1 MTANYNPERAA
12 EDPAA
17 IRADINQTRQRISH
31 DLDELGEKLNP
42 QNVKAQI
49 KDGVREA
56 TIGRV
61 EDMARQAG
69 DGLMETVRNNP
80 IPAAMAG
87 VGLAWLFMNRSG
99 AQPRRNPAEYR
110 YAGEASTSG
119 YSERGYNAESY
130 RYDSHQSRFG
140 EAADTVKDKVGGVA
154 EKAQEIVSD
163 ATSAGG
169 QQARRI
175 EDTFFENPL
184 AIAAAAIAAGL
195 AVGMIAPETRTE
207 RKFMGD
213 ASSGIREKVVEAA
226 RETGDKVSTVAQRAV
241 DETKNAARE
250 EGLTGTP
257 PEKQSNPYL

>member
-1 MTANYNPERAA
+1 MTADYTSHPGP

-17 IRADINQTRQRISH
+17 LRADIDQTRRRISH

-42 QNVKAQI
+42 QNVKTQI

-69 DGLMETVRNNP
+69 DGLMATVRNNP

-87 VGLAWLFMNRSG
+87 VGLAWLYFNRSG
-99 AQPRRNPAEYR
+99 GQPRRSSTDFR
-110 YAGEASTSG
+110 YSADAGRSG
-119 YSERGYNAESY
+119 YSDRGYDPGSY
-130 RYDSHQSRFG
+130 RYEPDQSRFG
-140 EAADTVKDKVGGVA
+140 EATESVKEKVGGVA
-154 EKAQEIVSD
+154 EKAQEMVAD

-169 QQARRI
+169 NQARRI

-195 AVGMIAPETRTE
+195 AVGMVAPETRTE
-207 RKFMGD
+207 RKLMGE
-213 ASSGIREKVVEAA
+213 ASSNLREKAVDAAKEA
-226 RETGDKVSTVAQRAV
+226 GDKVSTVAQRAV

-257 PEKQSNPYL
+257 PGNQSNPYL